1 MAPRKY
7 VHSLLLI
14 SELILL
20 AALIILIVL
29 GAKYFLSKKR
39 ELVWIGSKI
48 YTIKQIL
55 KDNRNNI
62 FPISEIVSFNN
73 TKNLNLNYEYLLR
86 HSNGNACDTNYKKC
100 GILDTYGNIMCLTN
114 EESCPINEII
124 VDTIEKNN
132 EYLHRGYHSVNLS
145 ELPENYSLYYTN
157 KSTDKEIVT
166 NLTFNKDN
174 PKYITTDNFI
184 FDTKIYDK
192 YVKDGYIISSSYYG
206 EGTTSSGNY
215 GGGIGNGGGYWRIL
229 EEIIYGNEKMS
240 NYIYKKMS
248 ESKNIDKYYKNINN
262 SNLYSKNYIGFET
275 YDQMNTF
282 MNIDLHHLY
291 FRLFP
296 NFLTYVFSI
305 IGIIFIIFLII
316 FSIIRF
322 CYIDRP
328 GDTSDTCCVIVSK
341 LIVAIVY
348 LLIWIGNFIYFLYI
362 YFKINKND
370 KFNIIKNINTDDFIK
385 DYIDDIRE
393 RYKDKNYITTEI
405 ILFSIS
411 MFFFILAWIFKPI
424 HQCCNK
430 GPNNTNN
437 NPDLSKISFN
447 N

>member
-1 MAPRKY
+1 
-7 VHSLLLI
+7 
-14 SELILL
+14 
-20 AALIILIVL
+20 
-29 GAKYFLSKKR
+29 
-39 ELVWIGSKI
+39 
-48 YTIKQIL
+48 
-55 KDNRNNI
+55 
-62 FPISEIVSFNN
+62 
-73 TKNLNLNYEYLLR
+73 
-86 HSNGNACDTNYKKC
+86 
-100 GILDTYGNIMCLTN
+100 
-114 EESCPINEII
+114 
-124 VDTIEKNN
+124 
-132 EYLHRGYHSVNLS
+132 
-145 ELPENYSLYYTN
+145 
-157 KSTDKEIVT
+157 
-166 NLTFNKDN
+166 
-174 PKYITTDNFI
+174 
-184 FDTKIYDK
+184 
-192 YVKDGYIISSSYYG
+192 
-206 EGTTSSGNY
+206 
-215 GGGIGNGGGYWRIL
+215 
-229 EEIIYGNEKMS
+229 MS

-385 DYIDDIRE
+385 DYIDEIRE

-430 GPNNTNN
+430 GPNSTNN
-437 NPDLSKISFN
+437 NPDLSKISFSN
-447 N
+447 

>member
-1 MAPRKY
+1 
-7 VHSLLLI
+7 
-14 SELILL
+14 
-20 AALIILIVL
+20 
-29 GAKYFLSKKR
+29 
-39 ELVWIGSKI
+39 
-48 YTIKQIL
+48 
-55 KDNRNNI
+55 
-62 FPISEIVSFNN
+62 
-73 TKNLNLNYEYLLR
+73 
-86 HSNGNACDTNYKKC
+86 
-100 GILDTYGNIMCLTN
+100 MCLTN

-132 EYLHRGYHSVNLS
+132 EYLRKGYHSVNLS

-166 NLTFNKDN
+166 NLTFSKDN
-174 PKYITTDNFI
+174 PKYITTNNFI

-192 YVKDGYIISSSYYG
+192 YVKDGYIIASSYYG
-206 EGTTSSGNY
+206 GGTTSSGNY

-296 NFLTYVFSI
+296 NFLTYTFSI
-305 IGIIFIIFLII
+305 IDIIFIIFLII

-370 KFNIIKNINTDDFIK
+370 KFNILKT
-385 DYIDDIRE
+385 
-393 RYKDKNYITTEI
+393 
-405 ILFSIS
+405 
-411 MFFFILAWIFKPI
+411 
-424 HQCCNK
+424 
-430 GPNNTNN
+430 
-437 NPDLSKISFN
+437 
-447 N
+447 